1 MIIAQ
6 TQRLIIR
13 ELTIDDAPFILELVN
28 EPAWLAYIGDKG
40 VRAMEDAVKYIL
52 TGPVKSYET
61 NGFGLWL
68 VQLEQ
73 SNMPIGMCGLI
84 KRDTLPLADI
94 GFAFLAA
101 HNGKGYAHEAATA
114 VLEYAQNKV
123 GLLHILAIVNQD
135 NVRSIHLLEK
145 LGFRF
150 ERLITMS
157 GEQRLVRLM
166 GASLVP
172 AAPKANT

>member
-6 TQRLIIR
+6 TERLLIR
-13 ELTIDDAPFILELVN
+13 QLTVDDAPFILKLVN

-40 VRAMEDAVKYIL
+40 VRTVEDAVNYIL
-52 TGPVKSYET
+52 SGPMKSYEA

-68 VQLEQ
+68 VQLAQ
-73 SNMPIGMCGLI
+73 SNEPIGMCGLI
-84 KRDTLPLADI
+84 KRDTLPLPDI

-101 HNGKGYAHEAATA
+101 HNSKGYAHEAATA
-114 VLEYAQNKV
+114 VLDYARNKV
-123 GLLHILAIVNQD
+123 GLLHLLAIVNQD

-150 ERLITMS
+150 ERLFTMP
-157 GEQRLVRLM
+157 GEQQPIRVM
-166 GASLVP
+166 GASLEP
-172 AAPKANT
+172 LDNKA